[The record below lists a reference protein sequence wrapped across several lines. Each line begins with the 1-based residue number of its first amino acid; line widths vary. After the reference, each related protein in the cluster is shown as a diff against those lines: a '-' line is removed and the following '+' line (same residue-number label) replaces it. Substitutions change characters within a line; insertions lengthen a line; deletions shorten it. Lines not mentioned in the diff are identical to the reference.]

1 MANDK
6 KKKLHLT
13 VRGVQRGFGQEE
25 TSEIVTFA
33 DYFTKNGK
41 HYIFYSET
49 TEEGQTFRNRLTI
62 SPDVVELKKSGGGD
76 SLLRFREGHSEACVY
91 QSPAGPME
99 MVSDT
104 KRVKIH
110 AKDDLFRLTLE
121 YAFYMSGM
129 LVSEYHLTVEVR
141 PLPEE

>member
-41 HYIFYSET
+41 HYIF
-49 TEEGQTFRNRLTI
+49 
-62 SPDVVELKKSGGGD
+62 
-76 SLLRFREGHSEACVY
+76 
-91 QSPAGPME
+91 
-99 MVSDT
+99 
-104 KRVKIH
+104 
-110 AKDDLFRLTLE
+110 LFRDHGGRTDVQEPSDNLAGCGGIE
-121 YAFYMSGM
+121 KEWWRRFAAAVSGRTFGS
-129 LVSEYHLTVEVR
+129 LCVSVAGGTDGDGI
-141 PLPEE
+141 

>member
-33 DYFTKNGK
+33 DYFIKNGK

-62 SPDVVELKKSGGGD
+62 SPDVVELKRAVEEIRCCGFGKDIRKPVCISRRRD
-76 SLLRFREGHSEACVY
+76 RWRWYPIPRE
-91 QSPAGPME
+91 
-99 MVSDT
+99 
-104 KRVKIH
+104 
-110 AKDDLFRLTLE
+110 
-121 YAFYMSGM
+121 
-129 LVSEYHLTVEVR
+129 
-141 PLPEE
+141 